1 VSSPPRRRRPAYC
14 WHVEEG
20 LSMVSWMWVKGHD
33 DEVVLLLPPCGR
45 YDVKSSVAK
54 WREEN
59 CSEMAGR
66 KVMRNGGK
74 HIFET

>member
-1 VSSPPRRRRPAYC
+1 
-14 WHVEEG
+14 
-20 LSMVSWMWVKGHD
+20 VSWMWVKGHD